1 MKMKSKVSSRMVKFL
16 IGTVFLIGIGISS
29 IHVAFAEQD
38 ISTLLH
44 QWFDQK
50 KIEAVSTLQTTVGS
64 EKDVQ
69 MIRLKEHLQ
78 GVAISIISGSS
89 MEPTYQ
95 DGSVVISNT
104 ILFEPELQDIVI
116 YSDNNGFD
124 VIKRVIGTPG
134 DTVEILQGTVLVN
147 GVALEEGYTLGA
159 ADSMPM
165 VKLAP
170 DAYFLIGDHRTPG
183 ESYDSRSEEIGAI
196 PLDAIKGEVLF
207 SIN

>member
-1 MKMKSKVSSRMVKFL
+1 MTTYQLKSTDVPLNTKTKNKELFGWVRFVLILLAIFL
-16 IGTVFLIGIGISS
+16 LFR
-29 IHVAFAEQD
+29 F
-38 ISTLLH
+38 
-44 QWFDQK
+44 
-50 KIEAVSTLQTTVGS
+50 
-64 EKDVQ
+64 
-69 MIRLKEHLQ
+69 

-196 PLDAIKGEVLF
+196 PLNAIKGEVLF

>member
-1 MKMKSKVSSRMVKFL
+1 MTTYQLEAANVQANVKTKNRELWGWLKFILVLLAVFFL
-16 IGTVFLIGIGISS
+16 FR
-29 IHVAFAEQD
+29 F
-38 ISTLLH
+38 
-44 QWFDQK
+44 
-50 KIEAVSTLQTTVGS
+50 
-64 EKDVQ
+64 
-69 MIRLKEHLQ
+69 

-147 GVALEEGYTLGA
+147 EVALEEGYTLGA

-170 DAYFLIGDHRTPG
+170 DAFFLIGDHRTPG
-183 ESYDSRSEEIGAI
+183 ESYDSRSEGIGAI